1 MDSENVKMPLN
12 LASPGIVVKE
22 VDLTIGRVDPTA
34 QGIGAIVGPFEKG
47 PVNEPV
53 LINSEQE
60 LLNTFGSPY
69 ATDNQY
75 ETWLVASSY
84 LAYGGSLQVVRSDD
98 TSFINAHAGVAT
110 TGPKIRSYEDYVNLG
125 YDENIIPGVTVAA
138 KYPGSWGNGMKVAI
152 IDGLADQI
160 LSGFTGLSTLG
171 ATGVVVG
178 MGVTQSMVGKVKIG
192 AGTTEALDG
201 YLKGII
207 TEASATQI
215 SVKVVEHVSAAGT
228 ATAVDYQPG
237 GTYAFTKDGALG
249 IHTAG
254 INTAFTSQT
263 GTTQQDWF
271 DNQTIAVNSNTTISW
286 STLADRPGTS
296 TYAEDKGARHDE
308 VHVVVFDADGDV
320 TGNAGTILEKHVA
333 LSKASDATYSAGAT
347 SYWRKYSAESS
358 EYIFAGGAPAG
369 ITTTG
374 FTSGTF
380 TKASDIGWDQAA
392 SGIQFGAT
400 GNTVLTLGGGK
411 NYGGK
416 VGLTTTGALAASTG
430 NLAAGYDLFLNN
442 DDYDINFVLM
452 GGAGYERTAAKALAS
467 KVINIADTRKDC
479 VAFVSPCRSELLTTS
494 GSGYTVKSAA
504 DITQNVLDFYAPI
517 PSSSYG
523 VLDSGYKYMY
533 DRFSDTF
540 RYVPLNGDIAGMC
553 ARNDATNFPWF
564 SPAGTAR
571 GAVLNAVKLAYNPSQ
586 AQRDRLY
593 SARINPVIFTPG
605 GGITLFGDKTALNK
619 SSAFDRI
626 NVRRLFIYLEEAIKG
641 AARDVM
647 FEFNDPLTRSS
658 FVNAVEPFLRDVQ
671 AKRGIQEFRLICD
684 ESNNTAAVI
693 DSNEF
698 VADIFIKP
706 SRSINFV
713 GLTFVATR
721 TGVSFA
727 EVVGNV

>member
-34 QGIGAIVGPFEKG
+34 EGIGAIVGPFAQG

-53 LINSEQE
+53 LVSNEQE

-98 TSFINAHAGVAT
+98 SDLKNAFAGSGSA
-110 TGPKIRSYEDYVNLG
+110 PKIRSYEDYVNLG
-125 YDENIIPGVTVAA
+125 HDENIITGVTVAA
-138 KYPGSWGNGMKVAI
+138 RSPGSWANGMKVAV

-160 LSGFTGLSTLG
+160 LSGFSGLDGLG
-171 ATGVVVG
+171 ATGVTVG
-178 MGVTQSMVGKVKIG
+178 MGVTQSMVGRTKIG

-201 YLKGII
+201 FLKGII

-215 SVKVVEHVSAAGT
+215 SVKVLEHVSAAGT

-237 GTYAFTKDGALG
+237 GTYSFTKDGALG

-254 INTAFTSQT
+254 FSTAFTSQT

-271 DNQTIAVNSNTTISW
+271 DNQTIQVNSGTTISW
-286 STLADRPGTS
+286 NTLAERPGTS
-296 TYAEDKGARHDE
+296 VYGADKGARFDE

-333 LSKASDATYSAGAT
+333 LSKATDAEYSAGAT
-347 SYWRKYSAESS
+347 SYWRKYASESS

-380 TKASDIGWDQAA
+380 TLASDIGWDQAA

-400 GNTVLTLGGGK
+400 GNQLLTLAGGL
-411 NYGGK
+411 NYDGTGD
-416 VGLTTTGALAASTG
+416 LSASGALSAG
-430 NLAAGYDLFLNN
+430 VGDLAAGYDIFMNN

-452 GGAGYERTAAKALAS
+452 GGAGYERTAAQALAS
-467 KVINIADTRKDC
+467 KVINVADTRKDC

-494 GSGYTVKSAA
+494 GNGYTVKSAA

-671 AKRGIQEFRLICD
+671 AKRGIQDFRLICD
-684 ESNNTAAVI
+684 ETNNTAAVV

-721 TGVSFA
+721 SGVSFS
-727 EVVGNV
+727 EVIGNV

>member
-1 MDSENVKMPLN
+1 MPLN

-34 QGIGAIVGPFEKG
+34 EGIGAIVGPFEKG

-69 ATDNQY
+69 ATDNHY

-98 TSFINAHAGVAT
+98 TDLKNAFAGSGSA
-110 TGPKIRSYEDYVNLG
+110 PKIRSYEDYVNLG
-125 YDENIIPGVTVAA
+125 HDENIIPGVTVAA

-160 LSGFTGLSTLG
+160 LSGFAGLDGLG
-171 ATGVVVG
+171 TGVAVG
-178 MGVTQSMVGKVKIG
+178 MGVTQSMVGRTKIG

-249 IHTAG
+249 VHTAG
-254 INTAFTSQT
+254 QTVAFASTT

-286 STLADRPGTS
+286 NTLADRPGTS

-320 TGNAGTILEKHVA
+320 TGNAGTILEKHIA

-400 GNTVLTLGGGK
+400 GNQLLTLAGGL
-411 NYGGK
+411 NYDGTGD
-416 VGLTTTGALAASTG
+416 LTATGALAASTG

-452 GGAGYERTAAKALAS
+452 GGAGYERTAAQALAS

-494 GSGYTVKSAA
+494 GSGYTVKGAA

>member
-34 QGIGAIVGPFEKG
+34 EGIGAIVGPFEKG

-69 ATDNQY
+69 ATDNHY

-98 TSFINAHAGVAT
+98 TDLKNAFAGSGSA
-110 TGPKIRSYEDYVNLG
+110 PKIRSYEDYVNLG
-125 YDENIIPGVTVAA
+125 HDENIIPGVTVAA

-160 LSGFTGLSTLG
+160 LSGFAGLDGLG
-171 ATGVVVG
+171 TGVAVG
-178 MGVTQSMVGKVKIG
+178 MGVTQSMVGRTKIG
-192 AGTTEALDG
+192 AGSTEALDG

-215 SVKVVEHVSAAGT
+215 SVKVVEHVSASGT
-228 ATAVDYQPG
+228 VTQVDYQPG
-237 GTYAFTKDGALG
+237 GTYSFAKDGALG

-254 INTAFTSQT
+254 QTVAFASTT

-296 TYAEDKGARHDE
+296 VYAEDKGARHDE

-320 TGNAGTILEKHVA
+320 TGNAGTILEKHIA

-400 GNTVLTLGGGK
+400 GNQLLTLAGGL
-411 NYGGK
+411 NYDGTGD
-416 VGLTTTGALAASTG
+416 LTATGALAASTG

-452 GGAGYERTAAKALAS
+452 GGAGYERTAAQALAS

-533 DRFSDTF
+533 DRFADTF

>member
-1 MDSENVKMPLN
+1 MPLN

-34 QGIGAIVGPFEKG
+34 EGIGAIVGPFEKG

-69 ATDNQY
+69 ATDNHY

-98 TSFINAHAGVAT
+98 ADLKNAFAG
-110 TGPKIRSYEDYVNLG
+110 TGSTPKIRSYEDYVNLG
-125 YDENIIPGVTVAA
+125 YDENIIPGITVAA

-160 LSGFTGLSTLG
+160 LSGFSGLDGLG
-171 ATGVVVG
+171 TGVAVG
-178 MGVTQSMVGKVKIG
+178 MGITQSMIGRTKIG

-215 SVKVVEHVSAAGT
+215 SVKVVEHISASGT
-228 ATAVDYQPG
+228 ATVVDYQPG
-237 GTYAFTKDGALG
+237 GTYAFAKDGALG
-249 IHTAG
+249 VHTAG
-254 INTAFTSQT
+254 QAVAFASTT

-271 DNQTIAVNSNTTISW
+271 DNQTISINSNTTVSW

-320 TGNAGTILEKHVA
+320 TGNAGTILEKHIA

-374 FTSGTF
+374 FTSGSF
-380 TKASDIGWDQAA
+380 TKASDIGWDQSA

-400 GNTVLTLGGGK
+400 GNQLLTLAGGL
-411 NYGGK
+411 NYDGTAD
-416 VGLTTTGALAASTG
+416 LDATGSLAASTG
-430 NLAAGYDLFLNN
+430 DLAAGYDLFLNN

-452 GGAGYERTAAKALAS
+452 GGAGYERTSAQALAS

-494 GSGYTVKSAA
+494 GSGYTVKSAV

-523 VLDSGYKYMY
+523 ILDSGYKYMY
-533 DRFSDTF
+533 DRFADTF

-586 AQRDRLY
+586 TQRDRLY

>member
-1 MDSENVKMPLN
+1 MPLN

-34 QGIGAIVGPFEKG
+34 EGIGAIVGPFEKG

-69 ATDNQY
+69 ATDNHY

-98 TSFINAHAGVAT
+98 TDLKNAFAGSGSAL
-110 TGPKIRSYEDYVNLG
+110 KIRSYEDYVNLG
-125 YDENIIPGVTVAA
+125 YDENVIPGLTVAA

-160 LSGFTGLSTLG
+160 LSGFSGLDGLG
-171 ATGVVVG
+171 TGVAVG
-178 MGVTQSMVGKVKIG
+178 MGITQSMVGRTKIG
-192 AGTTEALDG
+192 VGVTEALDG

-215 SVKVVEHVSAAGT
+215 SVKVVEHISASGTVSV
-228 ATAVDYQPG
+228 VDYQPG

-249 IHTAG
+249 VHTAG
-254 INTAFTSQT
+254 QTVAFASTT

-271 DNQTIAVNSNTTISW
+271 DNQTIAINSNTTVSW

-296 TYAEDKGARHDE
+296 VYAEDKGARHDE

-320 TGNAGTILEKHVA
+320 TGNAGTILEKHIA

-374 FTSGTF
+374 FTSGSF
-380 TKASDIGWDQAA
+380 TKASDIGWDQSA
-392 SGIQFGAT
+392 SGIQFGAA
-400 GNTVLTLGGGK
+400 GNQLLTLTGGL
-411 NYGGK
+411 NYDG
-416 VGLTTTGALAASTG
+416 TTDLDATGALAASTG
-430 NLAAGYDLFLNN
+430 DLAAGYNLFLNN

-452 GGAGYERTAAKALAS
+452 GGAGYERTSAQALAS

-523 VLDSGYKYMY
+523 ILDSGYKYMY
-533 DRFSDTF
+533 DRFADTF

-586 AQRDRLY
+586 TQRDRLY

>member
-34 QGIGAIVGPFEKG
+34 EGIGAIVGPFEKG

-69 ATDNQY
+69 ATDNHY

-98 TSFINAHAGVAT
+98 TDLKNAFAGSGSA
-110 TGPKIRSYEDYVNLG
+110 PKIRSYEDYVNLG
-125 YDENIIPGVTVAA
+125 HDENIIPGVTVAA

-160 LSGFTGLSTLG
+160 LSGFAGLDGLG
-171 ATGVVVG
+171 TGVAVG
-178 MGVTQSMVGKVKIG
+178 MGVTQSMVGRTKIG

-215 SVKVVEHVSAAGT
+215 SVKVVEHVSAGGT
-228 ATAVDYQPG
+228 VTQVDYQPG

-249 IHTAG
+249 VHTAG
-254 INTAFTSQT
+254 QTVAFASTT

-320 TGNAGTILEKHVA
+320 TGNAGTILEKHIA

-400 GNTVLTLGGGK
+400 GNQLLTLAGGL
-411 NYGGK
+411 NYDGTGD
-416 VGLTTTGALAASTG
+416 LNATGALAASTG

-452 GGAGYERTAAKALAS
+452 GGAGYERTAAQALAS

-494 GSGYTVKSAA
+494 GSGYTVKGAA

-533 DRFSDTF
+533 DRFADTF

>member
-1 MDSENVKMPLN
+1 MPLN
-12 LASPGIVVKE
+12 LASPGIIVKE

-34 QGIGAIVGPFEKG
+34 EGIGAIVGPFEKG

-53 LINSEQE
+53 LINSEQD

-69 ATDNQY
+69 ATDNHY

-98 TSFINAHAGVAT
+98 TDLKNAYAG
-110 TGPKIRSYEDYVNLG
+110 TGSALKIRSYEDYVNLG
-125 YDENIIPGVTVAA
+125 YDENVIPGITVAA
-138 KYPGSWGNGMKVAI
+138 KYPGSWGNGIKVAI

-160 LSGFTGLSTLG
+160 LSGFSGLNGLG
-171 ATGVVVG
+171 TGVAVG
-178 MGVTQSMVGKVKIG
+178 MGITQSMVGRTKIG
-192 AGTTEALDG
+192 VGTTEALDG

-215 SVKVVEHVSAAGT
+215 SVKVVEHVSASGT
-228 ATAVDYQPG
+228 TTVIDYQPG
-237 GTYAFTKDGALG
+237 GTYSFAKDGALG
-249 IHTAG
+249 VHTAG
-254 INTAFTSQT
+254 QTVAFASTT

-271 DNQTIAVNSNTTISW
+271 DNQTIAINSNTTVSW

-296 TYAEDKGARHDE
+296 VYAEDKGARHDE

-320 TGNAGTILEKHVA
+320 TGNAGTILEKHIA

-374 FTSGTF
+374 FTSGSF
-380 TKASDIGWDQAA
+380 TKSSDIGWDQAA

-400 GNTVLTLGGGK
+400 GNQLVTLAGGL
-411 NYGGK
+411 NYDGTAD
-416 VGLTTTGALAASTG
+416 LDATGSLAASTG
-430 NLAAGYDLFLNN
+430 DLAAGYNLFLNN

-452 GGAGYERTAAKALAS
+452 GGAGYERTSAQALAS

-523 VLDSGYKYMY
+523 ILDSGYKYMY

-553 ARNDATNFPWF
+553 ARNDSTNFPWF

-586 AQRDRLY
+586 TQRDRLY

>member
-34 QGIGAIVGPFEKG
+34 EGIGAIVGPFEKG

-98 TSFINAHAGVAT
+98 TDLKNAFAGSGSA
-110 TGPKIRSYEDYVNLG
+110 PKIRSYEDYVNLG
-125 YDENIIPGVTVAA
+125 HDENIIPGVTVAA

-160 LSGFTGLSTLG
+160 LSGFAGLDGLG
-171 ATGVVVG
+171 TGVAVG
-178 MGVTQSMVGKVKIG
+178 MGITQSMVGRTKIG

-254 INTAFTSQT
+254 QTVAFASTT

-320 TGNAGTILEKHVA
+320 TGNAGTILEKHIA

-400 GNTVLTLGGGK
+400 GNQLLTLAGGL
-411 NYGGK
+411 NYDGTGD
-416 VGLTTTGALAASTG
+416 LTATGALAASTG

-452 GGAGYERTAAKALAS
+452 GGAGYERTAAQALAS

-533 DRFSDTF
+533 DRFADTF

-586 AQRDRLY
+586 TQRDRLY

-671 AKRGIQEFRLICD
+671 AKRGIQDFRLICD

>member
-1 MDSENVKMPLN
+1 MPLN

-34 QGIGAIVGPFEKG
+34 EGIGAIVGPFEKG

-98 TSFINAHAGVAT
+98 SQFANAFAGVST
-110 TGPKIRSYEDYVNLG
+110 TDNKIRSYEDYVNLG
-125 YDENIIPGVTVAA
+125 YDENVLAGVTVAA
-138 KYPGSWGNGMKVAI
+138 RSPGSWGNGMKVAI
-152 IDGLADQI
+152 IDSKADQI
-160 LSGFTGLSTLG
+160 LSGFSTTSLD
-171 ATGVVVG
+171 GVKVG
-178 MGVTQSMVGKVKIG
+178 MGVTQSMQGRVSVGL
-192 AGTTEALDG
+192 GTTSSLDG

-207 TEASATQI
+207 TEVGTGQI
-215 SVKVVEHVSAAGT
+215 SVKVLEHVSLAGT
-228 ATAVDYQPG
+228 VTQVDYQPG
-237 GTYAFTKDGALG
+237 GTYAFAKASVLG

-254 INTAFTSQT
+254 VNTAFATTT

-286 STLADRPGTS
+286 NTLADRPGTS
-296 TYAEDKGARHDE
+296 VYAEDKGARFDE

-400 GNTVLTLGGGK
+400 GNQLLTLAGGL
-411 NYGGK
+411 NYDGTGD
-416 VGLTTTGALAASTG
+416 LTATGALAASTG

-452 GGAGYERTAAKALAS
+452 GGAGYERTAAQALAS

-727 EVVGNV
+727 EVIGNV

>member
-1 MDSENVKMPLN
+1 MPVN

-22 VDLTIGRVDPTA
+22 VDLTLGRVDPTTE
-34 QGIGAIVGPFEKG
+34 GIGAIVGPFEKG

-53 LINSEQE
+53 LVSNEQE

-98 TSFINAHAGVAT
+98 TDFINAYAGAAT

-125 YDENIIPGVTVAA
+125 YNENTLPGVTVAA
-138 KYPGSWGNGMKVAI
+138 RSPGSWGNGMKVAI
-152 IDGLADQI
+152 IDSKADQI
-160 LSGFTGLSTLG
+160 LSGFSGLDGLG
-171 ATGVVVG
+171 TGVAVG
-178 MGVTQSMVGKVKIG
+178 MGVTQSMVGKTKIG

-215 SVKVVEHVSAAGT
+215 SVKVVSHVSAAGT
-228 ATAVDYQPG
+228 ETDVDYQAG
-237 GTYAFTKDGALG
+237 GAYSFTKDGALG

-254 INTAFTSQT
+254 ISTAFASAT

-271 DNQTIAVNSNTTISW
+271 DNQRITLTGGTEIFWN
-286 STLADRPGTS
+286 TLADRPGTS
-296 TYAEDKGARHDE
+296 VYAADKNARFDE
-308 VHVVVFDADGDV
+308 VHVVVFDDDGDV
-320 TGNAGTILEKHVA
+320 TGNAGTILEKHVS
-333 LSKASDATYSAGAT
+333 LSKASDALYSAGAT
-347 SYWRKYSAESS
+347 SYWRKYIAEGSG
-358 EYIFAGGAPAG
+358 YIFGGSAPASLVA
-369 ITTTG
+369 TG
-374 FTSGTF
+374 FSSGF
-380 TKASDIGWDQAA
+380 TTQSDNGWDQPA
-392 SGIQFGAT
+392 SGIKGFGAA

-416 VGLTTTGALAASTG
+416 VGLTTTGSLAASTG
-430 NLAAGYDLFLNN
+430 QLAAGYDLFLNN
-442 DDYDINFVLM
+442 DDYSINFVLM
-452 GGAGYERTAAKALAS
+452 GGAGYTRESAQALAS

-479 VAFVSPCRSELLTTS
+479 VAVVSPCRSELLTDS
-494 GSGYTVKSAA
+494 GNGYTVKSAA
-504 DITQNVLDFYAPI
+504 DATDNVLDFYAPI

-523 VLDSGYKYMY
+523 ILDSGYKYMY
-533 DRFSDTF
+533 DRFNDTF

-553 ARNDATNFPWF
+553 ARNDSISFPWY

-571 GAVLNAVKLAYNPSQ
+571 GSVLNAVKLAYNPSQ

-626 NVRRLFIYLEEAIKG
+626 NVRRLFIYIQQAIKG

-647 FEFNDPLTRSS
+647 FEFNDNLTRSS
-658 FVNAVEPFLRDVQ
+658 FVNAVEPFLRDIQ
-671 AKRGIQEFRLICD
+671 AKRGIQEFRVICD
-684 ESNNTAAVI
+684 ETNNTAAVI
-693 DSNEF
+693 DANEF
-698 VADIFIKP
+698 VADIYIKP
-706 SRSINFV
+706 SRSINFI

-721 TGVSFA
+721 SGVSFSD
-727 EVVGNV
+727 VIGN

>member
-34 QGIGAIVGPFEKG
+34 EGIGAIVGPFEKG

-69 ATDNQY
+69 ATDNHY

-98 TSFINAHAGVAT
+98 TDLKNAFAGSGSA
-110 TGPKIRSYEDYVNLG
+110 PKIRSYEDYVNLG
-125 YDENIIPGVTVAA
+125 HDENIIPGVTVAA

-160 LSGFTGLSTLG
+160 LSGFAGLDGLG
-171 ATGVVVG
+171 AAGVVVG
-178 MGVTQSMVGKVKIG
+178 MGITQSMVGRTKIG

-249 IHTAG
+249 VHTAG
-254 INTAFTSQT
+254 QTVAFASTT

-296 TYAEDKGARHDE
+296 AYAEDKGARHDE

-320 TGNAGTILEKHVA
+320 TGNAGTILEKHIA

-400 GNTVLTLGGGK
+400 GNQLLTLAGGL
-411 NYGGK
+411 NYDGTGD
-416 VGLTTTGALAASTG
+416 LTATGALAASTG

-452 GGAGYERTAAKALAS
+452 GGAGYERTAAQALAS

-494 GSGYTVKSAA
+494 GSGYTVKGAA

-533 DRFSDTF
+533 DRFADTF

>member
-1 MDSENVKMPLN
+1 MPLN

-34 QGIGAIVGPFEKG
+34 EGIGAIVGPFEKG

-69 ATDNQY
+69 ATDNHY

-98 TSFINAHAGVAT
+98 TDLKNAYAG
-110 TGPKIRSYEDYVNLG
+110 TGSAPKIRSYEDYVNLG
-125 YDENIIPGVTVAA
+125 YDENVIPGITVAA

-160 LSGFTGLSTLG
+160 LSGFSGLDGLG
-171 ATGVVVG
+171 TGVAVG
-178 MGVTQSMVGKVKIG
+178 MGVTQSMIGRTKIG

-215 SVKVVEHVSAAGT
+215 SVKVVEHISASGT
-228 ATAVDYQPG
+228 ATVVDYQPG
-237 GTYAFTKDGALG
+237 GTYSFTKDGALG
-249 IHTAG
+249 VHTAG
-254 INTAFTSQT
+254 QTVAFASTI

-271 DNQTIAVNSNTTISW
+271 DNQTITINSNTTVSW

-296 TYAEDKGARHDE
+296 VYAEDKGARHDE

-320 TGNAGTILEKHVA
+320 TGNAGTILEKHIA

-374 FTSGTF
+374 FTSGSF
-380 TKASDIGWDQAA
+380 TKSSDIGWDQAA
-392 SGIQFGAT
+392 SGIQFGAAGNQLVTLAGGLNYDGTADLDAT
-400 GNTVLTLGGGK
+400 GS
-411 NYGGK
+411 
-416 VGLTTTGALAASTG
+416 LAASTG
-430 NLAAGYDLFLNN
+430 DLAAGYDLFLNN

-452 GGAGYERTAAKALAS
+452 GGAGYERTSAQALAS

-523 VLDSGYKYMY
+523 ILDSGYKYMY
-533 DRFSDTF
+533 DRFADTF

-586 AQRDRLY
+586 TQRDRLY

>member
-1 MDSENVKMPLN
+1 MPLN

-34 QGIGAIVGPFEKG
+34 EGIGAIVGPFEKG

-53 LINSEQE
+53 LINSEQD

-69 ATDNQY
+69 ATDNHY
-75 ETWLVASSY
+75 ETWMVASSY

-98 TSFINAHAGVAT
+98 TDLKNAFAG
-110 TGPKIRSYEDYVNLG
+110 TGSAPKIRSYEDYVNLG
-125 YDENIIPGVTVAA
+125 YDENVIPGITVAA

-160 LSGFTGLSTLG
+160 LSGFSGLNGLG
-171 ATGVVVG
+171 TGVAVG
-178 MGVTQSMVGKVKIG
+178 MGITQSMVGRTKIG

-215 SVKVVEHVSAAGT
+215 SVKVVEHISASGT
-228 ATAVDYQPG
+228 TTVVDYQPG
-237 GTYAFTKDGALG
+237 GTYSFTKDGALG
-249 IHTAG
+249 VHTAG
-254 INTAFTSQT
+254 QTVAFASTT

-271 DNQTIAVNSNTTISW
+271 DNQTISVNSNTTISW

-320 TGNAGTILEKHVA
+320 TGNAGTILEKHIA

-358 EYIFAGGAPAG
+358 EYIFAGAAPAG

-374 FTSGTF
+374 FTSGSF

-392 SGIQFGAT
+392 LGIQFGAT
-400 GNTVLTLGGGK
+400 GNQLLTLAGGL
-411 NYGGK
+411 NYDGTAD
-416 VGLTTTGALAASTG
+416 LDTSGALAASTG
-430 NLAAGYDLFLNN
+430 DLAAGYDLFLNN

-452 GGAGYERTAAKALAS
+452 GGAGYERTSAQALAS

-494 GSGYTVKSAA
+494 GSGYTVKSAV

-523 VLDSGYKYMY
+523 ILDSGYKYMY
-533 DRFSDTF
+533 DRFADTF

-586 AQRDRLY
+586 TQRDRLY

>member
-34 QGIGAIVGPFEKG
+34 EGIGAIVGPFEKG

-98 TSFINAHAGVAT
+98 SQFANAFAGVST
-110 TGPKIRSYEDYVNLG
+110 TDNKIRSYEDYVNLG
-125 YDENIIPGVTVAA
+125 YDENVLPGVTVAA
-138 KYPGSWGNGMKVAI
+138 RSPGSWGNGMKVAI
-152 IDGLADQI
+152 IDSKADQI
-160 LSGFTGLSTLG
+160 LSGFSTTSLS
-171 ATGVVVG
+171 GVKVG
-178 MGVTQSMVGKVKIG
+178 MGVTQSMQGRVSVGL
-192 AGTTEALDG
+192 GTTSTLDG

-207 TEASATQI
+207 TEVGTGQI
-215 SVKVVEHVSAAGT
+215 SVKVLEHVSLAGT
-228 ATAVDYQPG
+228 ATQVDYQPG
-237 GTYAFTKDGALG
+237 GTYAFAKASVLG

-254 INTAFTSQT
+254 VNTAFATTT

-286 STLADRPGTS
+286 NTLADRPGTS
-296 TYAEDKGARHDE
+296 VYAEDKGARFDE

-347 SYWRKYSAESS
+347 SYWRKYTAESS

-369 ITTTG
+369 LSTTG
-374 FTSGTF
+374 FASGTF
-380 TKASDIGWDQAA
+380 DAATDNGWDQAA
-392 SGIQFGAT
+392 SGIQFGAS
-400 GNTVLTLGGGK
+400 GNQILTLGGGK

-416 VGLTTTGALAASTG
+416 VGLASTGALDADVG
-430 NLAAGYDLFLNN
+430 ELAAGYDLFLNN

-452 GGAGYERTAAKALAS
+452 GGAGYEKTSAQALAS

-533 DRFSDTF
+533 DRFADTF

-727 EVVGNV
+727 EVIGNV

>member
-34 QGIGAIVGPFEKG
+34 EGIGAIVGPFEKG

-98 TSFINAHAGVAT
+98 SQFANAFAGVST
-110 TGPKIRSYEDYVNLG
+110 TDNKIRSYEDYVNLG
-125 YDENIIPGVTVAA
+125 YDENVLAGVTVAA
-138 KYPGSWGNGMKVAI
+138 RSPGSWGNGMKVAI
-152 IDGLADQI
+152 IDSKADQI
-160 LSGFTGLSTLG
+160 LSGFSTTSLD
-171 ATGVVVG
+171 GVMVG
-178 MGVTQSMVGKVKIG
+178 MGVTQSMQGRVSVGL
-192 AGTTEALDG
+192 GTTSTLDG

-207 TEASATQI
+207 TEVGTGQI
-215 SVKVVEHVSAAGT
+215 SVKVLEHVSLAGT
-228 ATAVDYQPG
+228 VSQVDYQPG
-237 GTYAFTKDGALG
+237 GTYAFAKASVLG

-254 INTAFTSQT
+254 VNTAFATTT

-286 STLADRPGTS
+286 NTLADRPGTS
-296 TYAEDKGARHDE
+296 VYAEDKGARFDE

-347 SYWRKYSAESS
+347 SYWRKYTAESS

-369 ITTTG
+369 LSTTG
-374 FTSGTF
+374 FASGTF
-380 TKASDIGWDQAA
+380 DAATDNGWDQAA
-392 SGIQFGAT
+392 SGIQFGAS
-400 GNTVLTLGGGK
+400 GNQILTLAGGK
-411 NYGGK
+411 NYEGK
-416 VGLTTTGALAASTG
+416 VGLASTGALDADVG
-430 NLAAGYDLFLNN
+430 ELAAGYDLFMNN

-452 GGAGYERTAAKALAS
+452 GGAGYERTAAQALAS

-533 DRFSDTF
+533 DRFADTF

-571 GAVLNAVKLAYNPSQ
+571 GAVLNAVKLAYNPSK

>member
-34 QGIGAIVGPFEKG
+34 EGIGAIVGPFEKG

-69 ATDNQY
+69 ATDNHY

-98 TSFINAHAGVAT
+98 TDLKNAFAGSGSA
-110 TGPKIRSYEDYVNLG
+110 PKIRSYEDYVNLG
-125 YDENIIPGVTVAA
+125 HDENIIPGVTVAA

-160 LSGFTGLSTLG
+160 LSGFAGLDGLG
-171 ATGVVVG
+171 TGVAVG
-178 MGVTQSMVGKVKIG
+178 MGVTQSMVGRTKIG

-254 INTAFTSQT
+254 QTVAFASTT

-286 STLADRPGTS
+286 NTLADRPGTS

-320 TGNAGTILEKHVA
+320 TGNAGTILEKHIA

-400 GNTVLTLGGGK
+400 GNQLLTLAGGL
-411 NYGGK
+411 NYDGTGD
-416 VGLTTTGALAASTG
+416 LTATGALAASTG

-452 GGAGYERTAAKALAS
+452 GGAGYERTAAQALAS

-494 GSGYTVKSAA
+494 GSGYTVKGAA

-533 DRFSDTF
+533 DRFADTF

>member
-1 MDSENVKMPLN
+1 MPLN

-34 QGIGAIVGPFEKG
+34 EGIGAIVGPFEKG

-69 ATDNQY
+69 ATDNHY

-98 TSFINAHAGVAT
+98 TDLKNAFAG
-110 TGPKIRSYEDYVNLG
+110 TGSAPKIRSYEDYVNLG
-125 YDENIIPGVTVAA
+125 YDENVIPGITVAA

-160 LSGFTGLSTLG
+160 LSGFSGLGGLG
-171 ATGVVVG
+171 TGVAVG
-178 MGVTQSMVGKVKIG
+178 MGVTQSMVGRTKIG

-215 SVKVVEHVSAAGT
+215 SVKVVEHISASGT
-228 ATAVDYQPG
+228 ATVVDYQPG
-237 GTYAFTKDGALG
+237 GTYAFAKDGALG
-249 IHTAG
+249 VHTAG
-254 INTAFTSQT
+254 QAVAFASTT

-271 DNQTIAVNSNTTISW
+271 DNQTISVNSNTTVSW

-320 TGNAGTILEKHVA
+320 TGNAGTILEKHIA

-374 FTSGTF
+374 FTSGSF
-380 TKASDIGWDQAA
+380 TKASDIGWDQSA

-400 GNTVLTLGGGK
+400 GNQLLTLAGGL
-411 NYGGK
+411 NYDGTADLDASGS
-416 VGLTTTGALAASTG
+416 LAASTG
-430 NLAAGYDLFLNN
+430 DLAAGYDLFLNN

-452 GGAGYERTAAKALAS
+452 GGAGYERTSAQALAS

-494 GSGYTVKSAA
+494 GSGYTVKSAV

-523 VLDSGYKYMY
+523 ILDSGYKYMY
-533 DRFSDTF
+533 DRFADTF

-586 AQRDRLY
+586 TQRDRLY

>member
-1 MDSENVKMPLN
+1 MPLN

-34 QGIGAIVGPFEKG
+34 EGIGAIVGPFEKG

-69 ATDNQY
+69 ATDNHY

-98 TSFINAHAGVAT
+98 TDLKNAYAG
-110 TGPKIRSYEDYVNLG
+110 TGSAPKIRSYEDYVNLG
-125 YDENIIPGVTVAA
+125 YDENVIPGITVAA

-160 LSGFTGLSTLG
+160 LSGFSGLDGLG
-171 ATGVVVG
+171 TGVAVG
-178 MGVTQSMVGKVKIG
+178 MGVTQSMIGRTKIG

-215 SVKVVEHVSAAGT
+215 SVKVVEHISASGT
-228 ATAVDYQPG
+228 ATVVDYQPG
-237 GTYAFTKDGALG
+237 GTYSFTKDGALG
-249 IHTAG
+249 VHTAG
-254 INTAFTSQT
+254 QTVAFASTI

-271 DNQTIAVNSNTTISW
+271 DNQTITINSNTTVSW

-296 TYAEDKGARHDE
+296 VYAEDKGARHDE

-320 TGNAGTILEKHVA
+320 TGNAGTILEKHIA

-374 FTSGTF
+374 FTSGSF
-380 TKASDIGWDQAA
+380 TKASDIGWDQSA
-392 SGIQFGAT
+392 SGIQFGAA
-400 GNTVLTLGGGK
+400 GNQLLTLTGGL
-411 NYGGK
+411 NYDG
-416 VGLTTTGALAASTG
+416 TTDLDATGALAASTG
-430 NLAAGYDLFLNN
+430 DLAAGYNLFLNN

-452 GGAGYERTAAKALAS
+452 GGAGYERTSAQALAS

-523 VLDSGYKYMY
+523 ILDSGYKYMY
-533 DRFSDTF
+533 DRFADTF

-586 AQRDRLY
+586 TQRDRLY

>member
-34 QGIGAIVGPFEKG
+34 EGIGAIVGPFEKG

-53 LINSEQE
+53 LINNERE

-69 ATDNQY
+69 ANDNQF

-98 TSFINAHAGVAT
+98 TDFINAFAGVAT

-125 YDENIIPGVTVAA
+125 YDENILTGVTVAA
-138 KYPGSWGNGMKVAI
+138 RNPGSWGNGMKVAI
-152 IDGLADQI
+152 IDSKADQI
-160 LSGFTGLSTLG
+160 LSGFSTTSLD
-171 ATGVVVG
+171 GVAVG
-178 MGVTQSMVGKVKIG
+178 MGVTQSMQGRVSVGL
-192 AGTTEALDG
+192 GTTSSLDG

-207 TEASATQI
+207 TEVGTGQI
-215 SVKVVEHVSAAGT
+215 SVKVLEHVSAAGT
-228 ATAVDYQPG
+228 ATQVDYQPG
-237 GTYAFTKDGALG
+237 GTYAFAKASVLG

-254 INTAFTSQT
+254 VNTAFSTAT

-271 DNQTIAVNSNTTISW
+271 DNQTIAVNSNTSISW
-286 STLADRPGTS
+286 NTLADRPGTS
-296 TYAEDKGARHDE
+296 VYAEDKGARFDE

-320 TGNAGTILEKHVA
+320 TGNAGTILEKHVS
-333 LSKASDATYSAGAT
+333 LSKATDAEFSAGAP
-347 SYWRKYSAESS
+347 SYWRKYTAENS

-380 TKASDIGWDQAA
+380 DIATDNGWDQPA
-392 SGIQFGAT
+392 SGIQFAGT
-400 GNTVLTLGGGK
+400 GNQLLTFAGGK
-411 NYGGK
+411 NYGGIST
-416 VGLTTTGALAASTG
+416 VTSDGALSAGVGDLAS
-430 NLAAGYDLFLNN
+430 GYDLFMNTEE
-442 DDYDINFVLM
+442 YSINFVLM
-452 GGAGYERTAAKALAS
+452 GGAGYERTSAQALAS
-467 KVINIADTRKDC
+467 KVINVADTRKDC
-479 VAFVSPCRSELLTTS
+479 VAFVSPCRSEMLTTS
-494 GSGYTVKSAA
+494 GNGYTVKGAST
-504 DITQNVLDFYAPI
+504 ITDNVLEFYAPI

-533 DRFSDTF
+533 DRFNDTF
-540 RYVPLNGDIAGMC
+540 RYVPLNGDVAGMC

-571 GAVLNAVKLAYNPSQ
+571 GSVLNGVKLAYNPSQ

-605 GGITLFGDKTALNK
+605 GGINLFGDKTALNK
-619 SSAFDRI
+619 ASAFDRI
-626 NVRRLFIYLEEAIKG
+626 NVRRLFIYLEQAISG

-647 FEFNDPLTRSS
+647 FEFNDALTRSS

-671 AKRGIQEFRLICD
+671 AKRGIQDFRLICD

-721 TGVSFA
+721 SGVSFS
-727 EVVGNV
+727 EVVGN

>member
-34 QGIGAIVGPFEKG
+34 EGIGAIVGPFEKG

-69 ATDNQY
+69 ATDNHY

-98 TSFINAHAGVAT
+98 TDLKNAFAGSGSA
-110 TGPKIRSYEDYVNLG
+110 PKIRSYEDYVNLG
-125 YDENIIPGVTVAA
+125 YDENIISGVTVAA
-138 KYPGSWGNGMKVAI
+138 KYPGSWSNGMKVAI

-160 LSGFTGLSTLG
+160 LSGFAGLDGLG
-171 ATGVVVG
+171 TGVAVG
-178 MGVTQSMVGKVKIG
+178 MGVTQSMVGRTKIG

-254 INTAFTSQT
+254 QTVSFASTT

-286 STLADRPGTS
+286 NTLADRPGTS
-296 TYAEDKGARHDE
+296 VYAEDKGARHDE

-320 TGNAGTILEKHVA
+320 TGNAGTILEKHIA

-400 GNTVLTLGGGK
+400 GNQLLTLAGGL
-411 NYGGK
+411 NYDGTGD
-416 VGLTTTGALAASTG
+416 LTATGALAASTG

-452 GGAGYERTAAKALAS
+452 GGAGYERTAAQALAS

>member
-1 MDSENVKMPLN
+1 MPLN

-34 QGIGAIVGPFEKG
+34 EGIGAIVGPFEKG

-69 ATDNQY
+69 ATDNHY

-98 TSFINAHAGVAT
+98 TDLKNAFAGSGSAL
-110 TGPKIRSYEDYVNLG
+110 KIRSYEDYVNLG
-125 YDENIIPGVTVAA
+125 YDENVIPGLTVAA

-160 LSGFTGLSTLG
+160 LSGFSGLDGLG
-171 ATGVVVG
+171 TGVAVG
-178 MGVTQSMVGKVKIG
+178 MGITQSMVGRTKIG
-192 AGTTEALDG
+192 VGVTEALDG

-207 TEASATQI
+207 TEASASQI
-215 SVKVVEHVSAAGT
+215 SVKVVEHISASGT
-228 ATAVDYQPG
+228 ATVVDYQPG

-249 IHTAG
+249 VHTAG
-254 INTAFTSQT
+254 QTVAFASTT

-271 DNQTIAVNSNTTISW
+271 DNQTIDINSNTTVSW

-296 TYAEDKGARHDE
+296 VYAEDKGARHDE

-320 TGNAGTILEKHVA
+320 TGNAGTILEKHIA

-374 FTSGTF
+374 FVSGSF
-380 TKASDIGWDQAA
+380 TKASDIGWDQSA

-400 GNTVLTLGGGK
+400 GNQLLTLTGGL
-411 NYGGK
+411 NYDG
-416 VGLTTTGALAASTG
+416 TTDLDATGALAASTG
-430 NLAAGYDLFLNN
+430 DLAAGYNLFLNN

-452 GGAGYERTAAKALAS
+452 GGAGYERTSAQALAS

-523 VLDSGYKYMY
+523 ILDSGYKYMY
-533 DRFSDTF
+533 DRFADTF

-586 AQRDRLY
+586 TQRDRLY

>member
-1 MDSENVKMPLN
+1 MPLN

-34 QGIGAIVGPFEKG
+34 EGIGAIVGPFEKG

-69 ATDNQY
+69 ATDNHY

-98 TSFINAHAGVAT
+98 TDLKNAFAG
-110 TGPKIRSYEDYVNLG
+110 TGSAPKIRSYEDYVNLG
-125 YDENIIPGVTVAA
+125 YDENVIPGITVAA

-160 LSGFTGLSTLG
+160 LSGFSGLDGLG
-171 ATGVVVG
+171 TGVAVG
-178 MGVTQSMVGKVKIG
+178 MGVTQSMVGRTKIG

-215 SVKVVEHVSAAGT
+215 SVKVVEHISASGT
-228 ATAVDYQPG
+228 ATVVDYQPG
-237 GTYAFTKDGALG
+237 GTYAFAKDGALG
-249 IHTAG
+249 VHTAG
-254 INTAFTSQT
+254 QAVAFASTT

-271 DNQTIAVNSNTTISW
+271 DNQTISVNSNTTVSW

-320 TGNAGTILEKHVA
+320 TGNAGTILEKHIA

-374 FTSGTF
+374 FTSGSF
-380 TKASDIGWDQAA
+380 TKASDIGWDQSA
-392 SGIQFGAT
+392 SGVQFGAT
-400 GNTVLTLGGGK
+400 GNQLLTLAGGL
-411 NYGGK
+411 NYDGTADLDASGS
-416 VGLTTTGALAASTG
+416 LAASTG
-430 NLAAGYDLFLNN
+430 DLAAGYDLFLNN

-452 GGAGYERTAAKALAS
+452 GGAGYERTSAQALAS

-494 GSGYTVKSAA
+494 GSGYTVKSAV

-523 VLDSGYKYMY
+523 ILDSGYKYMY
-533 DRFSDTF
+533 DRFADTF

-586 AQRDRLY
+586 TQRDRLY

>member
-1 MDSENVKMPLN
+1 MPLN

-34 QGIGAIVGPFEKG
+34 EGIGAIVGPFEKG

-69 ATDNQY
+69 ATDNHY

-98 TSFINAHAGVAT
+98 TDLKNAFAGSGSAL
-110 TGPKIRSYEDYVNLG
+110 KIRSYEDYVNLG
-125 YDENIIPGVTVAA
+125 YDENVIPGLTVAA

-160 LSGFTGLSTLG
+160 LSGFSGLDGLG
-171 ATGVVVG
+171 TGVAVG
-178 MGVTQSMVGKVKIG
+178 MGITQSMVGRTKIG
-192 AGTTEALDG
+192 VGVTEALDG

-215 SVKVVEHVSAAGT
+215 SVKVVEHISASGTVSV
-228 ATAVDYQPG
+228 VDYQPG

-249 IHTAG
+249 VHTAG
-254 INTAFTSQT
+254 QTVAFASTT

-271 DNQTIAVNSNTTISW
+271 DNQTIAINSNTTVSW

-296 TYAEDKGARHDE
+296 VYAEDKGARHDE

-320 TGNAGTILEKHVA
+320 TGNAGTILEKHIA

-374 FTSGTF
+374 FTSGSF
-380 TKASDIGWDQAA
+380 TKSSDIGWDQAA

-400 GNTVLTLGGGK
+400 GNQLVTLAGGL
-411 NYGGK
+411 NYDGTADLDASGS
-416 VGLTTTGALAASTG
+416 LAASTG
-430 NLAAGYDLFLNN
+430 DLAAGYDLFLNN

-452 GGAGYERTAAKALAS
+452 GGAGYERTSAQALAS

-523 VLDSGYKYMY
+523 ILDSGYKYMY
-533 DRFSDTF
+533 DRFADTF

-586 AQRDRLY
+586 TQRDRLY

>member
-1 MDSENVKMPLN
+1 MPLN

-34 QGIGAIVGPFEKG
+34 EGIGAIVGPFEKG

-53 LINSEQE
+53 LINSEQD

-69 ATDNQY
+69 ATDNHY
-75 ETWLVASSY
+75 ETWMVASSY

-98 TSFINAHAGVAT
+98 TDLKNAFAG
-110 TGPKIRSYEDYVNLG
+110 TGSAPKIRSYEDYVNLG
-125 YDENIIPGVTVAA
+125 YDENVIPGITVAA

-160 LSGFTGLSTLG
+160 LSGFSGLNGLG
-171 ATGVVVG
+171 TGVAVG
-178 MGVTQSMVGKVKIG
+178 MGITQSMVGRTKIG

-215 SVKVVEHVSAAGT
+215 SVKVVEHVSASGT
-228 ATAVDYQPG
+228 TTVVDYQPG
-237 GTYAFTKDGALG
+237 GTYSFTKDGALG
-249 IHTAG
+249 VHTAG
-254 INTAFTSQT
+254 QTVAFASTT

-271 DNQTIAVNSNTTISW
+271 DNQTISVNSNTTISW

-320 TGNAGTILEKHVA
+320 TGNAGTILEKHIA

-358 EYIFAGGAPAG
+358 EYIFAGAAPAG

-374 FTSGTF
+374 FTSGSF

-400 GNTVLTLGGGK
+400 GNQLLTLAGGL
-411 NYGGK
+411 NYDGTAD
-416 VGLTTTGALAASTG
+416 LDTTGALAASTG
-430 NLAAGYDLFLNN
+430 DLAAGYDLFLNN

-452 GGAGYERTAAKALAS
+452 GGAGYERTSAQALAS

-494 GSGYTVKSAA
+494 GSGYTVKSAV

-523 VLDSGYKYMY
+523 ILDSGYKYMY
-533 DRFSDTF
+533 DRFADTF

-586 AQRDRLY
+586 TQRDRLY

>member
-34 QGIGAIVGPFEKG
+34 EGIGAIVGPFEKG

-69 ATDNQY
+69 ATDNHY

-98 TSFINAHAGVAT
+98 TDLKNAFAGSGSA
-110 TGPKIRSYEDYVNLG
+110 PKIRSYEDYVNLG
-125 YDENIIPGVTVAA
+125 HDENIIPGVTVAA

-160 LSGFTGLSTLG
+160 LSGFAGLDGLG
-171 ATGVVVG
+171 TGVAVG
-178 MGVTQSMVGKVKIG
+178 MGVTQSMVGRTKIG
-192 AGTTEALDG
+192 AGSTEALDG

-215 SVKVVEHVSAAGT
+215 SVKVVEHVSASGT
-228 ATAVDYQPG
+228 VTQVDYQPG
-237 GTYAFTKDGALG
+237 GTYSFAKDGALG

-254 INTAFTSQT
+254 QTVAFASTT

-286 STLADRPGTS
+286 NTLADRPGTS
-296 TYAEDKGARHDE
+296 VYAEDKGARHDE

-320 TGNAGTILEKHVA
+320 TGNAGTILEKHIA

-400 GNTVLTLGGGK
+400 GNQLLTLAGGL
-411 NYGGK
+411 NYDGTGD
-416 VGLTTTGALAASTG
+416 LTATGALAASTG

-452 GGAGYERTAAKALAS
+452 GGAGYERTAAQALAS

-533 DRFSDTF
+533 DRFADTF

>member
-34 QGIGAIVGPFEKG
+34 EGIGAIVGPFEKG

-69 ATDNQY
+69 ATDNHY

-98 TSFINAHAGVAT
+98 TDLKNAFAGSGSA
-110 TGPKIRSYEDYVNLG
+110 PKIRSYEDYVNLG
-125 YDENIIPGVTVAA
+125 HDENIIPGVTVAA

-160 LSGFTGLSTLG
+160 LSGFAGLDGLG
-171 ATGVVVG
+171 AAGVVVG
-178 MGVTQSMVGKVKIG
+178 MGVTQSMVGRTKIG

-249 IHTAG
+249 VHTAG
-254 INTAFTSQT
+254 QTVAFASTT

-286 STLADRPGTS
+286 NTLADRPGTS
-296 TYAEDKGARHDE
+296 VYAEDKGARHDE

-320 TGNAGTILEKHVA
+320 TGNAGTILEKHIA

-400 GNTVLTLGGGK
+400 GNQLLTLAGGL
-411 NYGGK
+411 NYDGTGD
-416 VGLTTTGALAASTG
+416 LTATGALAASTG

-452 GGAGYERTAAKALAS
+452 GGAGYERTAAQALAS

>member
-34 QGIGAIVGPFEKG
+34 EGIGAIVGPFEKG

-69 ATDNQY
+69 ATDNHY

-98 TSFINAHAGVAT
+98 TDLKNAFAGSGSA
-110 TGPKIRSYEDYVNLG
+110 PKIRSYEDYVNLG
-125 YDENIIPGVTVAA
+125 HDENIIPGVTVAA

-160 LSGFTGLSTLG
+160 LSGFAGLDGLG
-171 ATGVVVG
+171 TGVAVG
-178 MGVTQSMVGKVKIG
+178 MGVTQSMVGRTKIG

-215 SVKVVEHVSAAGT
+215 SVKVVEHVSASGT
-228 ATAVDYQPG
+228 VTQVDYQPG

-249 IHTAG
+249 VHTAG
-254 INTAFTSQT
+254 QTVAFASTT

-320 TGNAGTILEKHVA
+320 TGNAGTILEKHIA

-400 GNTVLTLGGGK
+400 GNQLLTLAGGL
-411 NYGGK
+411 NYDGTGD
-416 VGLTTTGALAASTG
+416 LTATGALAASTG

-452 GGAGYERTAAKALAS
+452 GGAGYERTAAQALAS

-494 GSGYTVKSAA
+494 GSGYTVKGAA

-533 DRFSDTF
+533 DRFADTF

>member
-34 QGIGAIVGPFEKG
+34 EGIGAIVGPFEKG

-69 ATDNQY
+69 ATDNHY

-98 TSFINAHAGVAT
+98 TDLKNAFAGSGSA
-110 TGPKIRSYEDYVNLG
+110 PKIRSYEDYVNLG
-125 YDENIIPGVTVAA
+125 HDENIIPGVTVAA

-249 IHTAG
+249 VHTAG
-254 INTAFTSQT
+254 QTVAFASTT

-320 TGNAGTILEKHVA
+320 TGNAGTILEKHIA

-400 GNTVLTLGGGK
+400 GNQLLTLAGGL
-411 NYGGK
+411 NYDGTAD
-416 VGLTTTGALAASTG
+416 LNATGALAASTG

-452 GGAGYERTAAKALAS
+452 GGAGYERTAAQALAS

-479 VAFVSPCRSELLTTS
+479 VAFVSPCRSELLTTT

-533 DRFSDTF
+533 DRFADTF

>member
-34 QGIGAIVGPFEKG
+34 EGIGAIVGPFEKG

-69 ATDNQY
+69 ATDNHY

-98 TSFINAHAGVAT
+98 TDLKNAFAGSGSA
-110 TGPKIRSYEDYVNLG
+110 PKIRSYEDYVNLG
-125 YDENIIPGVTVAA
+125 HDENVIPGVTVAA

-160 LSGFTGLSTLG
+160 LSGFAGLDGLG
-171 ATGVVVG
+171 TGVAVG
-178 MGVTQSMVGKVKIG
+178 MGITQSMVGRTKIG

-254 INTAFTSQT
+254 QTVAFASTT

-320 TGNAGTILEKHVA
+320 TGNAGTILEKHIA

-400 GNTVLTLGGGK
+400 GNQLLTLAGGL
-411 NYGGK
+411 NYDGTGD
-416 VGLTTTGALAASTG
+416 LTATGALAASTG

-452 GGAGYERTAAKALAS
+452 GGAGYERTAAQALAS

>member
-34 QGIGAIVGPFEKG
+34 EGIGAIVGPFEKG

-69 ATDNQY
+69 ATDNHY

-98 TSFINAHAGVAT
+98 TDLKNAFAGSGSA
-110 TGPKIRSYEDYVNLG
+110 PKIRSYEDYVNLG
-125 YDENIIPGVTVAA
+125 HDENIIPGVTVAA

-160 LSGFTGLSTLG
+160 LSGFAGLDGLG
-171 ATGVVVG
+171 TGVAVG
-178 MGVTQSMVGKVKIG
+178 MGVTQSMVGRTKIG

-249 IHTAG
+249 VHTAG
-254 INTAFTSQT
+254 QTVAFASTT

-286 STLADRPGTS
+286 NTLADRPGTS

-320 TGNAGTILEKHVA
+320 TGNAGTILEKHIA

-400 GNTVLTLGGGK
+400 GNQLLTLAGGL
-411 NYGGK
+411 NYDGTGD
-416 VGLTTTGALAASTG
+416 LTATGALAASTG

-452 GGAGYERTAAKALAS
+452 GGAGYERTAAQALAS

-494 GSGYTVKSAA
+494 GSGYTVKGAA

-533 DRFSDTF
+533 DRFADTF

>member
-1 MDSENVKMPLN
+1 LREELKMPLN

-34 QGIGAIVGPFEKG
+34 EGIGAIVGPFEKG

-69 ATDNQY
+69 ATDNHY

-98 TSFINAHAGVAT
+98 TDLKNAFAG
-110 TGPKIRSYEDYVNLG
+110 TGSAPKIRSYEDYVNLG
-125 YDENIIPGVTVAA
+125 YDENVIPGITVAA

-160 LSGFTGLSTLG
+160 LSGFSGLGGLG
-171 ATGVVVG
+171 TGVAVG
-178 MGVTQSMVGKVKIG
+178 MGVTQSMVGRTKIG

-215 SVKVVEHVSAAGT
+215 SVKVVEHISASGT
-228 ATAVDYQPG
+228 ATVVDYQPG
-237 GTYAFTKDGALG
+237 GTYAFAKDGALG
-249 IHTAG
+249 VHTAG
-254 INTAFTSQT
+254 QAVAFASTT

-271 DNQTIAVNSNTTISW
+271 DNQTISVNSNTTVSW

-320 TGNAGTILEKHVA
+320 TGNAGTILEKHIA

-374 FTSGTF
+374 FTSGSF
-380 TKASDIGWDQAA
+380 TKASDIGWDQSA
-392 SGIQFGAT
+392 SGVQFGAT
-400 GNTVLTLGGGK
+400 GNQLLTLAGGL
-411 NYGGK
+411 NYDGTADLDASGS
-416 VGLTTTGALAASTG
+416 LAASTG
-430 NLAAGYDLFLNN
+430 DLAAGYDLFLNN

-452 GGAGYERTAAKALAS
+452 GGAGYERTSAQALAS

-494 GSGYTVKSAA
+494 GSGYTVKSAV

-523 VLDSGYKYMY
+523 ILDSGYKYMY
-533 DRFSDTF
+533 DRFADTF

-586 AQRDRLY
+586 TQRDRLY

>member
-34 QGIGAIVGPFEKG
+34 EGIGAIVGPFEKG

-69 ATDNQY
+69 ATDNHY

-98 TSFINAHAGVAT
+98 TDLKNAFAGSGSA
-110 TGPKIRSYEDYVNLG
+110 PKIRSYEDYVNLG
-125 YDENIIPGVTVAA
+125 HDENIIPGVTVAA

-160 LSGFTGLSTLG
+160 LSGFAGLDGLG
-171 ATGVVVG
+171 TGVAVG
-178 MGVTQSMVGKVKIG
+178 MGVTQSMVGRTKIG

-249 IHTAG
+249 VHTAG
-254 INTAFTSQT
+254 QTVAFASTT

-320 TGNAGTILEKHVA
+320 TGNAGTILEKHIA

-400 GNTVLTLGGGK
+400 GNQLLTLAGGL
-411 NYGGK
+411 NYDGTGD
-416 VGLTTTGALAASTG
+416 LTATGALAASTG

-452 GGAGYERTAAKALAS
+452 GGAGYERTAAQALAS

-494 GSGYTVKSAA
+494 GSGYTVKGAA

-533 DRFSDTF
+533 DRFADTF

>member
-34 QGIGAIVGPFEKG
+34 EGIGAIVGPFEKG

-69 ATDNQY
+69 ATDNHY

-98 TSFINAHAGVAT
+98 TDLKNAFAGSGSA
-110 TGPKIRSYEDYVNLG
+110 PKIRSYEDYVNLG
-125 YDENIIPGVTVAA
+125 HDENIIPGVTVAA

-160 LSGFTGLSTLG
+160 LSGFAGLDGLG
-171 ATGVVVG
+171 AAGVVVG
-178 MGVTQSMVGKVKIG
+178 MGVTQSMVGRVKIG

-249 IHTAG
+249 VHTAG
-254 INTAFTSQT
+254 QTVAFASTT

-320 TGNAGTILEKHVA
+320 TGNAGTILEKHIA

-380 TKASDIGWDQAA
+380 TKTSDIGWDQAA

-400 GNTVLTLGGGK
+400 GNQLLTLAGGL
-411 NYGGK
+411 NYDGTGD
-416 VGLTTTGALAASTG
+416 LTATGALAASTG

-452 GGAGYERTAAKALAS
+452 GGAGYERTSAQALAS

-533 DRFSDTF
+533 DRFADTF

>member
-34 QGIGAIVGPFEKG
+34 EGIGAIVGPFEKG

-69 ATDNQY
+69 ATDNHY

-98 TSFINAHAGVAT
+98 TDLKNAFAGSGSA
-110 TGPKIRSYEDYVNLG
+110 PKIRSYEDYVNLG
-125 YDENIIPGVTVAA
+125 HDENIIPGVTVAA

-160 LSGFTGLSTLG
+160 LSGFAGLDGLG
-171 ATGVVVG
+171 AAGVVVG
-178 MGVTQSMVGKVKIG
+178 MGVTQSMVGRTKIG

-249 IHTAG
+249 VHTAG
-254 INTAFTSQT
+254 QTVAFASTT

-286 STLADRPGTS
+286 NTLADRPGTS

-400 GNTVLTLGGGK
+400 GNQLLTLAGGL
-411 NYGGK
+411 NYDGTGD
-416 VGLTTTGALAASTG
+416 LTATGALAASTG

-452 GGAGYERTAAKALAS
+452 GGAGYERTAAQALAS